1 MPTLIAYILHP
12 NKIVPV
18 EYCTE
23 AGVYVFLFYYC
34 CLCCGLCVV
43 MQVITSLF
51 VLFQWL
57 RNLFLT
63 IMLCFFM
70 NCIKRGQKENS
81 KGNKWYV
88 CMVFLFWSQ
97 NYTQT
102 LRTKIS
108 SIYAWPSVLPIHSS
122 PISPTNRLSLHSD
135 LLKWANNSVFP
146 ALTNRK
152 NPNIIS
158 VLLQSVAVTLPI
170 AFLQILY
177 PPGSERSDLLL
188 PIYWYV
194 YLWVF
199 SSEAWYKHTS
209 IVLSHD
215 VADCFGAEVTKCSA
229 GDLYSFHQ
237 AGTKRTGPTCAW
249 WCKQWWLGCPHWT

>member
-1 MPTLIAYILHP
+1 MPTLIAYILTRLYLLSTAQRQ
-12 NKIVPV
+12 V
-18 EYCTE
+18 CMC
-23 AGVYVFLFYYC
+23 FLFYYC
-34 CLCCGLCVV
+34 RLCCGLFVV

-63 IMLCFFM
+63 IMPRIYM

-81 KGNKWYV
+81 KGNKWYA

-122 PISPTNRLSLHSD
+122 PISPTNQLSLHSD

-152 NPNIIS
+152 KPQYNLCVAAIS
-158 VLLQSVAVTLPI
+158 C
-170 AFLQILY
+170 
-177 PPGSERSDLLL
+177 
-188 PIYWYV
+188 
-194 YLWVF
+194 
-199 SSEAWYKHTS
+199 SEASYCLFTNFISPWLRKVRF
-209 IVLSHD
+209 IVAYLLVCEFMS
-215 VADCFGAEVTKCSA
+215 VRLWSLV
-229 GDLYSFHQ
+229 
-237 AGTKRTGPTCAW
+237 
-249 WCKQWWLGCPHWT
+249 